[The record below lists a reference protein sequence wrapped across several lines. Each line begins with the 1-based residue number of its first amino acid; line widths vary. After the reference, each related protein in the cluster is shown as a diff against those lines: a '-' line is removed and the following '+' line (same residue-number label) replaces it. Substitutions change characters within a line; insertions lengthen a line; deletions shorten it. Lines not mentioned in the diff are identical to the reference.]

1 MTRFWNATVAV
12 CAVLALAGC
21 GKKPAS
27 DPSATAAPAATP
39 AAVPMVEV
47 TAKSLN
53 LRANPSTTGA
63 VLASLKQGEQVSAP
77 QPEANGWQYVETS
90 SGAKGYVSS
99 QYVRPV
105 AGSAPPAAA
114 PAATPAPAPAATP
127 APAAEPAAN
136 KEGAKPPPAGSTLAK
151 VTNGM
156 TEAQV
161 IAILGEPTSQQNYV
175 TGKAFIPMYYGTDT
189 SRLDYRYKGVGI
201 VVFSRNQYS
210 GGTKVIRV
218 DYDPSEDGYP

>member
-1 MTRFWNATVAV
+1 ML
-12 CAVLALAGC
+12 CAGLALAGC
-21 GKKPAS
+21 AGKKQSADAS
-27 DPSATAAPAATP
+27 GAAAPAA
-39 AAVPMVEV
+39 AAAIPVVEV

-53 LRANPSTTGA
+53 LRADASTTGA
-63 VLASLKQGEQVSAP
+63 VVASLKQGEQLSAP
-77 QPEANGWQYVETS
+77 QPASGGWLYVETS
-90 SGAKGYVSS
+90 TGAKGYVAS

-105 AGSAPPAAA
+105 ASAAQAPASPAAATQA
-114 PAATPAPAPAATP
+114 PAATPTPAQKETARPPAPGTP
-127 APAAEPAAN
+127 
-136 KEGAKPPPAGSTLAK
+136 LAR
-151 VTNGM
+151 VAMGM

-161 IAILGEPTSQQNYV
+161 IEILGAPTSQQSYV

-218 DYDPSEDGYP
+218 DADPSEDGLP